1 MRRIRREE
9 ILDWSTYG
17 DERPKMRDRALAEK
31 ALRRVH
37 VGEHLTFLFENPFT
51 IRYQIQEMIW
61 AERIVREADIL
72 HEIETYNEILG
83 GDGELGCTLLVEI
96 EEPAERDIK
105 LREWWGL
112 PEHIYVRLENGERI
126 AARFDPRQRGDGR
139 LSSVQYLQFA
149 VGEST
154 PVAIGVDLPQ
164 LTIEAPLE
172 SATRV
177 ALAADLAGLE
187 SETIRRA

>member
-1 MRRIRREE
+1 MRRIRRDE

-17 DERPKMRDRALAEK
+17 DERSKMRDRALAEK

-37 VGEHLTFLFENPFT
+37 LGEHLTFLFENPFT

-61 AERIVREADIL
+61 AERIVREADVL

-96 EEPAERDIK
+96 EAPAERDIK

-112 PEHIYVRLENGERI
+112 PEHLYVRLENGARVV
-126 AARFDPRQRGDGR
+126 ARFDPRQRGDGR

-149 VGEST
+149 VGGRA
-154 PVAIGVDLPQ
+154 PIAIGVDLPQ
-164 LTIEAPLE
+164 MTIEVALE
-172 SATRV
+172 PGTRA
-177 ALAADLAGLE
+177 ALAADLAGVE
-187 SETIRRA
+187 SETTRPA